1 MAVNMTAAEAAHSD
15 DPKHEGPHVVPG
27 ATLLGVFA
35 ALMALTYVTVAAT
48 NFDLGHL
55 NLWIAMGIATVKASF
70 VVLYFMHLR
79 YDSPFNG
86 FVFVVALAFVWLFL
100 AFVMVDSVQYQPGIN
115 KLRLEQRQVD
125 Q

>member
-1 MAVNMTAAEAAHSD
+1 
-15 DPKHEGPHVVPG
+15 
-27 ATLLGVFA
+27 
-35 ALMALTYVTVAAT
+35 
-48 NFDLGHL
+48 
-55 NLWIAMGIATVKASF
+55 MGIATVKASL
-70 VVLYFMHLR
+70 VLLYFMHLR

-115 KLRLEQRQVD
+115 KMRLEQRQVD